1 MRNSSK
7 GKIITAVFL
16 VLFLAGIII
25 FALNVSEYY
34 IQPER
39 EGYERQKTEEQIA
52 SLFVEDAEKGDVETV
67 AKTDVYYENSSL
79 DYEDENYEVIGGIKY
94 TPEYAL
100 GHLEC
105 VLEIPSIKMRRGVY
119 TGTMDE
125 IQHDLDIWMTT
136 AAHPDY
142 VLGKTHYC
150 IYGHN
155 SPTQE
160 LSFNYLKYV
169 QPGDYFLLTSATDVY
184 LYDVT
189 DFYAEWRPTVTESP
203 VCDFSISPDKC
214 YIITCGRDQYRFKD
228 ILVVGT
234 LRKKYTLSEWEK
246 EKDEIVSE
254 RKENTVYVEDTR
266 ERLKLRMEMQGGGLV
281 ATLTDPKGNPVP
293 DAGLCVTD
301 SDGLFTSPN
310 GSVFDKTDS
319 NGQVRYDI
327 ASFDD
332 GSEYVV
338 GGYKI
343 NDPDYRD
350 PDDVL
355 FSVSYKKQERTIT
368 SKTVEEETA
377 PPDSYRTIWR
387 VLLIA
392 SGVLILAITVL
403 LVNIIV
409 TTAKTAKKRGKDF
422 GED

>member
-1 MRNSSK
+1 MK
-7 GKIITAVFL
+7 KTKVFIIVILTL
-16 VLFLAGIII
+16 LLAGGVI
-25 FALNVSEYY
+25 FVLNMKDYQT
-34 IQPER
+34 QPEA
-39 EGYERQKTEEQIA
+39 EGYKRQKREEEIA
-52 SLFVEDAEKGDVETV
+52 SLFVEEAEAGAAETI

-169 QPGDYFLLTSATDVY
+169 QPGDYFILTSATDVY

-189 DFYAEWRPTVTESP
+189 DFYAEWRPAVTESP

-234 LRKKYTLSEWEK
+234 LRRKYTLSEWEK

-254 RKENTVYVEDTR
+254 RRENTEYFEDTR
-266 ERLKLRMEMQGGGLV
+266 EQLSLKMEMQGGGLV
-281 ATLTDPKGNPVP
+281 ATLTAPDGRPIK

-301 SDGLFTSPN
+301 TDGIFVSPN
-310 GSVFDKTDS
+310 GAVFDKTDN
-319 NGQVRYDI
+319 NGQIKYSI
-327 ASFDD
+327 SSFED
-332 GSEYVV
+332 GAEYVI
-338 GGYKI
+338 GGYKL
-343 NDPDYRD
+343 NDPEFRD
-350 PDDVL
+350 PNDVL
-355 FSVSYKKQERTIT
+355 FTVSLKKQERTVT
-368 SKTVEEETA
+368 TKTVEEEA
-377 PPDSYRTIWR
+377 LPPDNYRTIWLALIIGSGIILIAII
-387 VLLIA
+387 VLLL
-392 SGVLILAITVL
+392 SS
-403 LVNIIV
+403 IV
-409 TTAKTAKKRGKDF
+409 PRKGPKNK
-422 GED
+422 EN